1 MQRKSIVTQP
11 APQQTYAVVWEQ
23 QQIVA
28 SGGLTVLPA
37 GFELHGRDRRLSVAF
52 SDVLAASIARG
63 SRERLRSLPVLVLA
77 LRGAEPL
84 RIASLEGL
92 GRLHDLAAH
101 VEAAGLQV
109 TL

>member
-1 MQRKSIVTQP
+1 MTQP
-11 APQQTYAVVWEQ
+11 VPRQTYAVVWEQ
-23 QQIVA
+23 QKVVA

-52 SDVLAASIARG
+52 SDVLVASIARG
-63 SRERLRSLPVLVLA
+63 GQERLRGLPVLVLE

-101 VEAAGLQV
+101 VEAAGHQV
-109 TL
+109 AL